1 MVLSCLSAHA
11 ALAVFDGVER
21 TTLPAKC
28 TGVFAQ
34 EADPTHPLVAGL
46 YGPVVLPHSR
56 LNTVPVE
63 AVVDAGY
70 AVALQ
75 SDEVGWSVVTKT
87 VGRSEVVLVQAHP
100 EYDPSSLVREY
111 ARDVRRY
118 AGHEH
123 DELPCLPLGLRD
135 RPGLG
140 QAPPAA
146 RAGGAAASGTRPW
159 WPPSPST
166 RSAPAPPGRGG
177 ARPCVC
183 TPTCWAPSR
192 RGAPEAMHDETIAIH
207 GGYTPDGTRAV
218 AVPIYQTVAHD
229 FIDADHAGAVL
240 DLETPGFHYN
250 RLNNPT
256 FDVLEQRIC
265 ALEGGTAALVV
276 ASGMA
281 AVSYAILTVASAG
294 SNFVVAPQ
302 LYGATFTYFA
312 HVLPTL
318 GIEARF
324 AVDDRAESIAPLI
337 DENTRAVFCETIGN
351 PAGNIVDLEA
361 VAAVAHAAGVP
372 LIVDNTV
379 ATPLMLKPFEHGADV
394 VVHSLTKFVGGH
406 GTTLGGAIVDGGRF
420 PWADH
425 PDRFPMFNQP
435 EPAFHDV
442 VFARD
447 FPERPFTVRARST
460 QLRNS
465 GATLSPFNAFLLL
478 QGLETMA
485 VRLERHEANA
495 RAVADYLAA
504 DPRVAWVSF
513 AGFPDHPYH
522 HLVERYLHGRVPSII
537 TFGVDGGYDAG
548 LAFFDALQLVK
559 RLLNLG
565 DAKTLAI
572 HPAST
577 THRQLS
583 DEELVK
589 AGIRPETIRLSIGI
603 EHIDDIIDDIDQAL
617 AKATVG
623 QIAEP
628 TRRGMAF
635 YGEGELMT
643 NAEETLRGPKRD
655 VILYELNEVPW
666 RVVDYYIERRPD
678 SHLPRC

>member
-1 MVLSCLSAHA
+1 
-11 ALAVFDGVER
+11 
-21 TTLPAKC
+21 
-28 TGVFAQ
+28 
-34 EADPTHPLVAGL
+34 
-46 YGPVVLPHSR
+46 
-56 LNTVPVE
+56 
-63 AVVDAGY
+63 
-70 AVALQ
+70 
-75 SDEVGWSVVTKT
+75 
-87 VGRSEVVLVQAHP
+87 
-100 EYDPSSLVREY
+100 
-111 ARDVRRY
+111 
-118 AGHEH
+118 
-123 DELPCLPLGLRD
+123 
-135 RPGLG
+135 
-140 QAPPAA
+140 
-146 RAGGAAASGTRPW
+146 
-159 WPPSPST
+159 
-166 RSAPAPPGRGG
+166 
-177 ARPCVC
+177 
-183 TPTCWAPSR
+183 
-192 RGAPEAMHDETIAIH
+192 MHDETIAIH
-207 GGYTPDGTRAV
+207 GGYTSDGTRAV

-229 FIDADHAGAVL
+229 FIDAAHAGAVL

-256 FDVLEQRIC
+256 LDVLEQRIC

-281 AVSYAILTVASAG
+281 AVSYAILTVATAG
-294 SNFVVAPQ
+294 SNIVVAPQ

-312 HVLPTL
+312 HILPTL

-425 PDRFPMFNQP
+425 PDRFPMFNEP
-435 EPAFHDV
+435 EPAFHGV

-447 FPERPFTVRARST
+447 FPERPFTTRARST

-495 RAVADYLAA
+495 RAVAEYLAA

-522 HLVERYLHGRVPSII
+522 HLVDRYLHGRVPSII
-537 TFGVDGGYDAG
+537 TFGAEGGYDAG

-583 DEELVK
+583 GDELAS

-617 AKATVG
+617 DKAEANGRAGSV
-623 QIAEP
+623 EP
-628 TRRGMAF
+628 EMPLT
-635 YGEGELMT
+635 T
-643 NAEETLRGPKRD
+643 T
-655 VILYELNEVPW
+655 EVPTFFGPSDSPLFG
-666 RVVDYYIERRPD
+666 VV
-678 SHLPRC
+678 HLPADNQIRGGVVICGSLGKEGMDSVRLHRILADRLAHRGFGVLRFDYLGLGDSAYAQVRDDAVANWVASVGHALDYLSLIGAESTTAIGIRAGCLILDDYLAQSRAQSHTVDRAVYLDPPERADVTCANTPRCSACRWARALRCPARCR